1 MRVLVGSV
9 VLVVVI
15 LFGSAPAAAQE
26 VSWGVKG
33 GVNFATL
40 SVDEEPKPEFQYR
53 IGLIAGGF
61 FTWPMGLHLDVQPE
75 ALFSQQGATFDAL
88 GAGSTIKTDY
98 LAIPILVRY
107 KLKSSGSGLVLF
119 AGPSLAFKLRA
130 NATADF
136 GGGSVTDDIG
146 DEIESFDYGVV
157 FGAGWEAGRLSIDGR
172 YTWGLS
178 RVNVDETDPQKTM
191 HRVIAVLA
199 GVRF

>member
-1 MRVLVGSV
+1 MRVLFGSL
-9 VLVVVI
+9 VLVASV
-15 LFGSAPAAAQE
+15 LLGGAPAAAQGLN
-26 VSWGVKG
+26 WGVKG

-61 FTWPMGLHLDVQPE
+61 VTWPMASHLDVQPE

-98 LAIPILVRY
+98 LVIPILVRY
-107 KLKSSGSGLVLF
+107 KLNSSGRGLVLF
-119 AGPSLAFKLRA
+119 AGPSLAFKLSA

-136 GGGSVTDDIG
+136 GGGSVTDDIS
-146 DEIESFDYGVV
+146 DEIESFDYGLV
-157 FGAGWEAGRLSIDGR
+157 FGGGWEAGRLSIDGR

-178 RVNVDETDPQKTM
+178 RINVDGADPQKTM

>member
-1 MRVLVGSV
+1 MRVVVGLV
-9 VLVVVI
+9 VLVAVV
-15 LFGSAPAAAQE
+15 LLGGAPASAQG

-61 FTWPMGLHLDVQPE
+61 VTWPLGSHLDVQPE
-75 ALFSQQGATFDAL
+75 ALFSQQGTTLDEL
-88 GAGSTIKTDY
+88 GATSTIKTDY
-98 LAIPILVRY
+98 LVTPILVRY
-107 KLKSSGSGLVLF
+107 KLNSSGRGLVLF
-119 AGPSLAFKLRA
+119 AGPSLGFKLTA

-136 GGGSVTDDIG
+136 GDGSVTDDIG
-146 DEIESFDYGVV
+146 DEIESFDYGLV
-157 FGAGWEAGRLSIDGR
+157 FGGGWEAGRLSIDGR

-178 RVNVDETDPQKTM
+178 RINVDEADPQKTM

-199 GVRF
+199 GIRF

>member
-1 MRVLVGSV
+1 MRVLFGSL
-9 VLVVVI
+9 VLVASV
-15 LFGSAPAAAQE
+15 LLGGAPAAAQGLN
-26 VSWGVKG
+26 WGVKG

-61 FTWPMGLHLDVQPE
+61 VTWPMASHLDVQPE

-98 LAIPILVRY
+98 LVIPILVRY
-107 KLKSSGSGLVLF
+107 KLNSSGRGLVLF
-119 AGPSLAFKLRA
+119 AGPSLAFKLSA

-136 GGGSVTDDIG
+136 GGGSVTDDIS
-146 DEIESFDYGVV
+146 DEIESFDYGLV
-157 FGAGWEAGRLSIDGR
+157 FGGGWEAGRLSIDGR

-178 RVNVDETDPQKTM
+178 RINADEAIPQKTM